1 MLRAV
6 PLATV
11 PPAALACPGITTRGP
26 MLRATLL
33 TTAFLSVS
41 APHAAAQDAS
51 REAVDRAAGRI
62 TALPTT
68 ADKPIPQDVIATAEA
83 LMARGLDSTIGYEVI
98 EDLTTEV
105 GARLAGSEAE
115 RRARDWAIAKFQDLG
130 FDDAVVEPFRIPF
143 WARTFEAASI
153 VEPFPQTLEITA
165 LGNSVGTEEGGV
177 TGEVVRFE
185 TLDDLIETPVDGSLE
200 GKIVFVDEGMTR
212 TQDGSGYGQAV
223 RKRSGA
229 AQAAGERGA
238 IAALIRS
245 VGTDE
250 HRFPHTGNMRYG
262 EVATR
267 VPTAA
272 LSYPDAEQLGRA
284 MARGP
289 VTVNLDLGV
298 TTRDSVPSGNVI
310 AEVPGTGDEIVVIGA
325 HLDSWDLGTGAVDDG
340 AGVGIVMGAAKLI
353 LDHVAETNQR
363 PKRTIRVVLFG
374 AEEVGLYGAFAYA
387 ERHADELERHAL
399 GAESDFG
406 AGRIWQ
412 LQTRF
417 GADRQAYGDQMAR
430 VMAPMGVA
438 RGNNEAS
445 GGPDMTPLRAAGV
458 PVVTLKQDGW
468 DYFDLHHTADDTLDK
483 IDPEDVAQ
491 NVAAYAAFAWMA
503 ANAPEGFRGT
513 DASEGAD

>member
-1 MLRAV
+1 ML
-6 PLATV
+6 
-11 PPAALACPGITTRGP
+11 C
-26 MLRATLL
+26 ATLL
-33 TTAFLSVS
+33 TTALLSVS
-41 APHAAAQDAS
+41 VLSAAAQDAS
-51 REAVDRAAGRI
+51 REGVARASGRLA
-62 TALPTT
+62 TLPTT
-68 ADKPIPQDVIATAEA
+68 PNRPIPQDVVETAEA
-83 LMARGLDSTIGYEVI
+83 LMAKGLVSDVGYRVV

-115 RRARDWAIAKFQDLG
+115 ARARDWAVAKLQDLG
-130 FDDAVVEPFRIPF
+130 FAAVRVEPFRIPF

-153 VEPFPQTLEITA
+153 VAPYPQDLMVTA

-185 TLDDLIETPVDGSLE
+185 TLDDLLETPVDGGLE
-200 GKIVFVDEGMTR
+200 GKVVFVDEAMTR

-238 IAALIRS
+238 VAALIRS
-245 VGTDE
+245 VGTDR

-272 LSYPDAEQLGRA
+272 LSFPDAEQLARA

-310 AEVPGTGDEIVVIGA
+310 AEIPGQTEEIVLIGA

-340 AGVGIVMGAAKLI
+340 AGVGIVTGAAKLI
-353 LDHVAETNQR
+353 LDHVAETGER
-363 PKRTIRVVLFG
+363 PLRTVRVVLFG
-374 AEEVGLYGAFAYA
+374 AEEVGLLGAFAYA
-387 ERHADELERHAL
+387 EAHADELGQHVV

-417 GADRQAYGDQMAR
+417 GADRLAYGDQMAR

-468 DYFDLHHTADDTLDK
+468 DYFDLHHTGDDTLDK
-483 IDPEDVAQ
+483 IDPDDVAQ

-503 ANAPEGFRGT
+503 ANAPEGFRG
-513 DASEGAD
+513 EGEEGEAD

>member
-1 MLRAV
+1 
-6 PLATV
+6 
-11 PPAALACPGITTRGP
+11 

-33 TTAFLSVS
+33 TTALLSVL

-51 REAVDRAAGRI
+51 REGVARASGRLA
-62 TALPTT
+62 TLPTT
-68 ADKPIPQDVIATAEA
+68 ADRPIPQDVIETAEA
-83 LMARGLDSTIGYEVI
+83 LMAKGLESDVGYEVI
-98 EDLTTEV
+98 EGLTTEV

-115 RRARDWAIAKFQDLG
+115 ARARAWAVAKLQDLG
-130 FDDAVVEPFRIPF
+130 FDDVRVEPFRIPF

-153 VEPFPQTLEITA
+153 VEPYPQALMVTA
-165 LGNSVGTEEGGV
+165 LGNSVGTPEGGV

-185 TLDDLIETPVDGSLE
+185 TLDDLIETPVDGSLD

-238 IAALIRS
+238 VAALIRS
-245 VGTDE
+245 VGTDR

-272 LSYPDAEQLGRA
+272 LSYPDAKQLQRA

-310 AEVPGTGDEIVVIGA
+310 AEIPGTSEEIVLIGA

-340 AGVGIVMGAAKLI
+340 AGVGIVTGAAKLI
-353 LDHVAETNQR
+353 LDHVAETGER
-363 PKRTIRVVLFG
+363 PLRTIRVVLFG
-374 AEEVGLYGAFAYA
+374 AEEVGLLGAFAYA
-387 ERHADELERHAL
+387 ERHADELAQHVV

-417 GADRQAYGDQMAR
+417 GADKTAYGDQMAR

-438 RGNNEAS
+438 RGNNAAS

-483 IDPEDVAQ
+483 IDPDDVAQ

-503 ANAPEGFRGT
+503 ANAPEGFRGED
-513 DASEGAD
+513 DADSSD